1 MSTTEEPRDD
11 VAVALLRGIN
21 VGRNRRIKMA
31 DLREALT
38 AAGFGRVRTLLQS
51 GNVVLD
57 APGVAPAEVERRVHD
72 AVLAFSGF
80 DVAVVVRSARELA
93 AVVDHSPMPD
103 PPDGAR
109 YVVVF
114 LNGSADEV
122 ELPDLREDSGEQW
135 WRSGRE
141 LYVWCPNGLL
151 DSPVMEHFGG
161 RRPTVP
167 ATVRNWNT
175 VAALARL
182 SAD

>member
-1 MSTTEEPRDD
+1 MSTTDEPRDD

-80 DVAVVVRSARELA
+80 DVAVVVRTAAELA
-93 AVVDHSPMPD
+93 AIVERSPMPD

-114 LNGSADEV
+114 LNGPADEV
-122 ELPDLREDSGEQW
+122 ELPELPEGSGEQW

-141 LYVWCPNGLL
+141 IYVWCPNGLL
-151 DSPVMEHFGG
+151 DSPVMEHFGA
-161 RRPTVP
+161 RRAAVP

-175 VAALARL
+175 VTALAQL
-182 SAD
+182 SAG

>member
-1 MSTTEEPRDD
+1 VSTTEEPRDD

-57 APGVAPAEVERRVHD
+57 VPGLAPAEVERRVHD

-80 DVAVVVRSARELA
+80 DVEVMARTAAELA
-93 AVVDHSPMPD
+93 AVVERSPMPE
-103 PPDGAR
+103 PPDGSR

-114 LNGSADEV
+114 LAGPAEDV
-122 ELPDLREDSGEQW
+122 ELPDLPEGSAEQW
-135 WRSGRE
+135 WRLGRE
-141 LYVWCPNGLL
+141 IYVWCPGGLL
-151 DSPVMEHFGG
+151 ESPLMEHFGG
-161 RRPTVP
+161 KRAAAP

-175 VAALARL
+175 VTALARL
-182 SAD
+182 TAD